1 MANAEART
9 KNAKGEDLQL
19 LLDIDLS
26 SQKVLEM
33 RAKGALAA
41 AHAEELK
48 EIESAILG
56 QSIESILKLKRS
68 DFRFSEKAKAMATP
82 GFWLLHR
89 AIENYLGSEAVLA
102 EAKDRLCLCFGVGV
116 HDLRKEILK
125 RPDYELK
132 HLIAETF
139 ATSACGS
146 CLPSI
151 RKTMED
157 LRLSHGMIE
166 GLTHSKGRFDK
177 AGNWVKVKG
186 MYPGPLLVFLDEAR
200 KTWMKREQIES
211 QFSIEFTQIEGLH
224 LTVKITETGKEIERD
239 RAEKI
244 LQALSDYL
252 KSDTG
257 ILFFLHLDFL
267 DS

>member
-9 KNAKGEDLQL
+9 INSKGEDLQL

-26 SQKVLEM
+26 SQKVFEM
-33 RAKGALAA
+33 RVKGALSS
-41 AHAEELK
+41 AHSEELK
-48 EIESAILG
+48 EIEAAILG
-56 QSIESILKLKRS
+56 QTIETILKLKRS
-68 DFRFSEKAKAMATP
+68 DLKSSAKNKSIASP

-102 EAKDRLCLCFGVGV
+102 ESKDRLCLCFGVGV
-116 HDLRKEILK
+116 SDLRKEILK
-125 RPDYELK
+125 RPEYELK

-157 LRLSHGMIE
+157 LRLAHGMIE

-186 MYPGPLLVFLDEAR
+186 LYPGPLLVFLDDA
-200 KTWMKREQIES
+200 KNKWMKREQIEA
-211 QFSIEFTQIEGLH
+211 QFSIEFTHIEGLH
-224 LTVKITETGKEIERD
+224 LTVQVSEKEKKIERD

-244 LQALSDYL
+244 LQALTDYL

-257 ILFFLHLDFL
+257 ILFFLHLL
-267 DS
+267 